1 MDTKLLS
8 TNIEDLNIAA
18 EILLKGGNVIFPT
31 ETVYGIGADAMNKEA
46 VSSIFVAKG
55 RPSDN
60 PLIVHIS
67 SMDMLTNIVEE
78 VPDSAKKLM
87 EKYWP
92 GPLTVILK
100 KKKNIPDE
108 TTAGL
113 DTVAVRM
120 PESLVARKLIELADI
135 PVAAPS
141 ANLSGKPSPTKA
153 QHCIDD
159 MMGRVDAIIC
169 GDDCEVGVEST
180 VIDMSGDVPM
190 LFRPGG
196 ITLEQLT
203 EVLGDVKIATAIKSD
218 EIPKS
223 PGLKYK
229 HYAPNAEVV
238 ILSGS
243 YDEACAYIKNEA
255 KTRNVG
261 VLSFD
266 EFPSVSNAKNISLGS
281 INNPQDAA
289 RRLFSALRQMDKL
302 SVDVIYAPEISN
314 KGMWDAVR
322 NRLYRSAGEKIINL
336 SLDVRKILFVCTGN
350 TCRSPMAEGIF
361 NDEVKRKQ
369 LPYVAMSAGIYTDG
383 SAYSKN
389 SVEVMRE
396 LEIDISNGH
405 SKQITAEM
413 VNDAHIILTMTKAH
427 KDTLVSVFGCSD
439 KIKTIAEFAG
449 TSDDII
455 DPYGGDVALYRIC
468 RDKIK
473 VLVSKIIE
481 KLML

>member
-8 TNIEDLNIAA
+8 TNTEDLDIAA

-31 ETVYGIGADAMNKEA
+31 ETVYGIGADAMNKDA

-78 VPDSAKKLM
+78 VPSSARQLM

-92 GPLTVILK
+92 GPLTIILK
-100 KKKNIPDE
+100 KQKSIPDE

-120 PESLVARKLIELADI
+120 PQSAVARKLIELAGI

-180 VIDMSGDVPM
+180 VIDMSGDIPL

-196 ITLEQLT
+196 VTFEQLSD
-203 EVLGDVKIATAIKSD
+203 VLGEVKIATAIKND
-218 EIPKS
+218 EVPKS

-243 YDEACAYIKNEA
+243 YDDACAYIKKEA
-255 KTRNVG
+255 ETRNVG

-266 EFPSVSNAKNISLGS
+266 EFPQISNTKNISLGS

-289 RRLFSALRQMDKL
+289 HRLFSALRQMDEL

-336 SLDVRKILFVCTGN
+336 SLDIKKILFVCTGN

-361 NDEVKRKQ
+361 NDEAKRKH
-369 LPYVAMSAGIYTDG
+369 LLYDAVSAGIYADA
-383 SAYSKN
+383 SPYSKN
-389 SVEVMRE
+389 SVEVLRE
-396 LEIDISNGH
+396 LQIDISNGR

-413 VNDAHIILTMTKAH
+413 MNDANIVLTMTKAH
-427 KDTLVSVFGCSD
+427 KDTLLSVFGQFD
-439 KIKTIAEFAG
+439 KIKTISEFAG
-449 TSDDII
+449 VSDDII
-455 DPYGGDVALYRIC
+455 DPYGGDITIYRIC

-473 VLVSKIIE
+473 GLINKIIE
-481 KLML
+481 KLMI